1 MKLGEF
7 ELIGLLSKTLK
18 NKRNGIKVGIGD
30 DTAVFELKGAL
41 GLLTCDAL
49 VEGVHFLRN
58 WKSLTPDFFYYL
70 GRKLVSISVSD
81 VASMG
86 GAPLY
91 SLVTLGIPDWMEV
104 EELKELYE
112 GVNSAL
118 EEYNFSLI
126 GGDTVKSPNFFL
138 DLSLL
143 GISNKNCVML
153 RSKAKPGDLV
163 GVTGTLG
170 DSRAG
175 LEQLLRGKVEDF
187 YLIERFLN
195 PKARLKEGVKALEIG
210 VLCSTDVSDGF
221 VFNLYTIAESSKVRI
236 DLNSSEIPISENL
249 EKFAGDG
256 ALQYALY
263 GGEDYE
269 LIITFPEEKKE
280 KLENLGFKTVGT
292 VSQGEGVFL
301 NGKFLEKK
309 GYDHFKGG
317 V

>member
-175 LEQLLRGKVEDF
+175 LEQLLRGKVEDV

>member
-7 ELIGLLSKTLK
+7 ELIDLLSKTLK

-30 DTAVFELKGAL
+30 DTAVFELNGTL

-49 VEGVHFLRN
+49 VEEVHFLKS
-58 WKSLTPDFFYYL
+58 WKNLISDFFYYL

-91 SLVTLGIPDWMEV
+91 SLITLGVSDWIEV
-104 EELKELYE
+104 NELKELYE
-112 GVNSAL
+112 GINSAL
-118 EEYNFSLI
+118 EEYDFSLI

-138 DLSLL
+138 DLSLF
-143 GISNKNCVML
+143 GVSSKNRVML
-153 RSKAKPGDLV
+153 RSEAKPGDLV

-175 LEQLLRGKVEDF
+175 LEQLLRGKVEDA

-195 PKARLKEGVKALEIG
+195 PKARLEEGVKALEIG

-236 DLNSSEIPISENL
+236 DLNSSEIPVSKNL
-249 EKFAGDG
+249 KKFAGDG

-269 LIITFPEEKKE
+269 LLITYPEERMRE
-280 KLENLGFKTVGT
+280 IENLGFKTVGT
-292 VSQGEGVFL
+292 VSEGEGVFL
-301 NGKFLEKK
+301 DGEFLEKK

>member
-7 ELIGLLSKTLK
+7 ELISLLSKTLK

-30 DTAVFELKGAL
+30 DTAVFELNGTL

-91 SLVTLGIPDWMEV
+91 SLITLGIPDWMEV

-118 EEYNFSLI
+118 EEYDFSLI

-143 GISNKNCVML
+143 GTSNKNRVML

-175 LEQLLRGKVEDF
+175 LEQLLRGKVEDT
-187 YLIERFLN
+187 YLVERFLN
-195 PKARLKEGVKALEIG
+195 PEARLKEGVKALEIG

-236 DLNSSEIPISENL
+236 DLNSSEIPVSENL

-292 VSQGEGVFL
+292 VSEGEGVFL
-301 NGKFLEKK
+301 DDKFLEKK

>member
-1 MKLGEF
+1 
-7 ELIGLLSKTLK
+7 
-18 NKRNGIKVGIGD
+18 
-30 DTAVFELKGAL
+30 
-41 GLLTCDAL
+41 
-49 VEGVHFLRN
+49 
-58 WKSLTPDFFYYL
+58 LTPDFFYYL

-175 LEQLLRGKVEDF
+175 LEQLLRGKVEDV

-301 NGKFLEKK
+301 DGKFLEKK

>member
-104 EELKELYE
+104 EELKEFYE

>member
-91 SLVTLGIPDWMEV
+91 SLVTLGIPDWIEV